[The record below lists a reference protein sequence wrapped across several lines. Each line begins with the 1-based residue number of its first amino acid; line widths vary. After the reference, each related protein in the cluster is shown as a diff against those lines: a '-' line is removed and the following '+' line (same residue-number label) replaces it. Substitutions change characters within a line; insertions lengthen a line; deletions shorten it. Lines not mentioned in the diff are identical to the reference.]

1 MENHLGTNDASGISP
16 NIDATYCFYSNN
28 TQTPT
33 LFIAEYSQVEHNK
46 RSVYTVIKDQ
56 KGNVIVV

>member
-1 MENHLGTNDASGISP
+1 MATLGHDITWMENHLGTNDASGISP

-33 LFIAEYSQVEHNK
+33 LFIAEYSQVERK
-46 RSVYTVIKDQ
+46 KDAYTP
-56 KGNVIVV
+56 